1 MMKFNFVSKP
11 NQTFVKKDD
20 YGEEI
25 NIFDHF
31 DTDNSDDFIAG
42 YFKEVDFEKGVISI
56 VGELTADQIET
67 LLKEEPYV
75 SGEVPNIYDVKQRID
90 SLNYIWDIDWE
101 IDELRDED
109 GDLM

>member
-1 MMKFNFVSKP
+1 MKFNFVSKP

-56 VGELTADQIET
+56 VGELTGDQIEN

-75 SGEVPNIYDVKQRID
+75 NGDAPNIYDVKQRID

>member
-11 NQTFVKKDD
+11 NKTFVKKDD

>member
-1 MMKFNFVSKP
+1 MKFNFVSKP

>member
-1 MMKFNFVSKP
+1 MKFNFVSKP
-11 NQTFVKKDD
+11 NQTLVQEDD

-25 NIFDHF
+25 NIYDHF

-42 YFKEVDFEKGVISI
+42 YFKEVDFEKGLISI
-56 VGELTADQIET
+56 VGELTADHIES
-67 LLKEEPYV
+67 LLKEAPYV
-75 SGEVPNIYDVKQRID
+75 RGEAPNIYDVKQRID

-109 GDLM
+109 GNLI